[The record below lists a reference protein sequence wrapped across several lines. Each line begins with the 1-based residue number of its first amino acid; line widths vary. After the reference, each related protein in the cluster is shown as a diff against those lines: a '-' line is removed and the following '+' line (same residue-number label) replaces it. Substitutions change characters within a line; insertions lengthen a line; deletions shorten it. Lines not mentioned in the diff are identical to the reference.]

1 MCLGDF
7 YFRPED
13 GGWNLM
19 YQDNYNTKRVHKV
32 NILITIILIFL
43 ICIPII
49 SSKGITGAMSSI
61 VAGILLLGIDL
72 IAYFLP
78 VKDYV
83 KGFFLS
89 LLPVIIIL
97 SLFVLQGYALN
108 KHYIILLSIAMVTL
122 YFKKELILILGLFI
136 DAAYLFLFFTFPENL
151 LGVNN
156 DLKGFFTVFFIINAM
171 IILLYLLT
179 KWGRQIIEEA
189 YQKDLESQKLVQ
201 RITST
206 FNATEEVSS
215 LLDEHITNFKN
226 DINTIY
232 HSSKGIIEA
241 VEQMAIGI
249 QEEAES
255 VNLINDTMNHS
266 MSKMDG
272 AMNISKAI
280 VTESQSMNIK
290 VQEGWQKINQ
300 VTNYIDNVASAISTT
315 TQTVSDLQFSLDR
328 VNNLLNG
335 IQTIAD
341 QTNLL
346 ALNAAIESARAG
358 EHGKGFAV
366 VAEEVRKLAEQST
379 RITLDI
385 AEVTTEL
392 FNKSKEAQEKSVQG
406 DISIKEGKKLLEE
419 ISRYFEELK
428 DTYNIINEGLSNGM
442 EEIAQAV
449 ENFSM
454 IQSQIENVSA
464 ISQEN
469 AASTEEI
476 ISTIENEHALISSIN
491 AAVTDIKELSQ
502 KLHNMTQ
509 N

>member
-1 MCLGDF
+1 M
-7 YFRPED
+7 
-13 GGWNLM
+13 
-19 YQDNYNTKRVHKV
+19 
-32 NILITIILIFL
+32 
-43 ICIPII
+43 
-49 SSKGITGAMSSI
+49 
-61 VAGILLLGIDL
+61 
-72 IAYFLP
+72 
-78 VKDYV
+78 
-83 KGFFLS
+83 
-89 LLPVIIIL
+89 
-97 SLFVLQGYALN
+97 AL
-108 KHYIILLSIAMVTL
+108 
-122 YFKKELILILGLFI
+122 
-136 DAAYLFLFFTFPENL
+136 
-151 LGVNN
+151 
-156 DLKGFFTVFFIINAM
+156 
-171 IILLYLLT
+171 
-179 KWGRQIIEEA
+179 
-189 YQKDLESQKLVQ
+189 
-201 RITST
+201 
-206 FNATEEVSS
+206 
-215 LLDEHITNFKN
+215 
-226 DINTIY
+226 
-232 HSSKGIIEA
+232 
-241 VEQMAIGI
+241 GI

>member
-179 KWGRQIIEEA
+179 KWGRQLIEEA

-241 VEQMAIGI
+241 VE
-249 QEEAES
+249 
-255 VNLINDTMNHS
+255 
-266 MSKMDG
+266 
-272 AMNISKAI
+272 
-280 VTESQSMNIK
+280 
-290 VQEGWQKINQ
+290 
-300 VTNYIDNVASAISTT
+300 
-315 TQTVSDLQFSLDR
+315 
-328 VNNLLNG
+328 NG
-335 IQTIAD
+335 PWYTGR
-341 QTNLL
+341 
-346 ALNAAIESARAG
+346 S
-358 EHGKGFAV
+358 
-366 VAEEVRKLAEQST
+366 RK
-379 RITLDI
+379 R
-385 AEVTTEL
+385 
-392 FNKSKEAQEKSVQG
+392 
-406 DISIKEGKKLLEE
+406 
-419 ISRYFEELK
+419 
-428 DTYNIINEGLSNGM
+428 
-442 EEIAQAV
+442 
-449 ENFSM
+449 
-454 IQSQIENVSA
+454 
-464 ISQEN
+464 
-469 AASTEEI
+469 
-476 ISTIENEHALISSIN
+476 
-491 AAVTDIKELSQ
+491 
-502 KLHNMTQ
+502 
-509 N
+509 